1 MITDKGTS
9 RARRTLRLAAA
20 VTIVA
25 GAGLASC
32 GAAPDHVDAAG
43 SGIASTAVAP
53 PSGPLTGTIHVTA
66 PHTDRCDPLGDG
78 CLLPFPSDFYTVADA
93 TAATG
98 RRVRLDAESLPA
110 NASGV
115 HVDPTH
121 WNDLDGFSPAAAV
134 LFQVP
139 GLDLAATGAAPVTDP
154 AASVTAA
161 APVVLLDAT
170 TRRRLPYWVELDAAA
185 EPGTV
190 PTAYIRPA
198 VVLPEGHRI
207 VVGLRQLRRADRSL
221 IAPSDV
227 FRAYRDRRR
236 TDDARVEARRP
247 AMERVFT
254 DLAQAR
260 VARRDLVLA
269 WDFTVASAEALAGR
283 LLHLRDDAFARL
295 GTAAPTFTVTA
306 DVATTRTGIAREIT
320 GTYQV
325 PRYLSGTGAPGSQ
338 FVLGPDGL
346 PTYTGTYTAPFRCI
360 IPTSATATRPAA
372 AGIYGHGLLGT
383 AGQIGAAAAVSAQ
396 GNRIFCG
403 TDLIGMAQEDI
414 GNVIQIVQDV
424 SRFNTLADRLQQG
437 HLNTL
442 FLGRLM
448 IHAGGFGSHPSFQDR
463 GRSLLTRDLAYYG
476 LSQGGIMGGAT
487 TAVAQD
493 WTRAV
498 LGVPAMNYGLLLD
511 RSVDFDSFRL
521 VLNPSY
527 PSAADRAIGLQL
539 LQMLWDRG
547 EPSGYVQHLTQNPY
561 PRTPEHQVLLQVAF
575 GDHQVANVATEV
587 EARSIGA
594 RVVTPVL
601 APGRAPD
608 RQPYWGVTPLTTFP
622 FRGSAVVMFDSGA
635 PAPPV
640 ANVPPRDGNDP
651 HSDPRAD
658 PGAIR
663 QIVAFVDTG
672 LVTDVCGGA
681 PCRAAP
687 R

>member
-1 MITDKGTS
+1 MST
-9 RARRTLRLAAA
+9 RRTRSIRLARWVAVAA
-20 VTIVA
+20 LVA
-25 GAGLASC
+25 TGAGSVSC
-32 GAAPDHVDAAG
+32 GATADRVDAAG
-43 SGIASTAVAP
+43 PGLGGATTTTAPA
-53 PSGPLTGTIHVTA
+53 GPLTGTVHVTA
-66 PHTDRCDPLGDG
+66 PHTDRCDPLGDA
-78 CLLPFPSDFYTVADA
+78 CLLPFPSDFYTVADSR
-93 TAATG
+93 TDTG
-98 RRVRLDAESLPA
+98 RRVHLDAESLPA
-110 NASGV
+110 NAAGV
-115 HVDPTH
+115 HVNPRH
-121 WNDLDGFSPAAAV
+121 WNDLDGFSPASAV
-134 LFQVP
+134 LFQIP
-139 GLDLAATGAAPVTDP
+139 GLDLAATGTAPVTDP
-154 AASVTAA
+154 AASMRAS

-170 TRRRLPYWVELDAAA
+170 TRRRIPYWVELDAAA
-185 EPGTV
+185 EPDAV

-198 VVLPEGHRI
+198 VQLPEGHRI
-207 VVGLRQLRRADRSL
+207 VVAMRQLRETDRSL
-221 IAPSDV
+221 IAPSEV

-236 TDDARVEARRP
+236 TDDPHVEARRS

-260 VARRDLVLA
+260 VARKDLVLA
-269 WDFTVASAEALAGR
+269 WDFTVASRRALSER
-283 LLHLRDDAFARL
+283 LLHLRDDGFARL
-295 GTAAPTFTVTA
+295 GDDAPAFTITA
-306 DVATTRTGIAREIT
+306 DVASTRAGIAREIT

-325 PRYLSGTGAPGSQ
+325 PRYLSGTGAPGSE
-338 FVLGPDGL
+338 FVLGSDGL
-346 PTYTGTYTAPFRCI
+346 PTHTGTYTAPFRCV
-360 IPTSATATRPAA
+360 IPTSATGANPAA
-372 AGIYGHGLLGT
+372 AGLYGHGLLGT
-383 AGQIGAAAAVSAQ
+383 AGQIGAASGVASQ

-414 GNVIQIVQDV
+414 GNVVQIVQDL

-448 IHAGGFGSHPSFQDR
+448 IHPDGLGSSPSFQDR

-498 LGVPAMNYGLLLD
+498 LGVPAANYGLLLD
-511 RSVDFDSFRL
+511 RSVDFDPFRL
-521 VLNPSY
+521 ILNPSY
-527 PSAADRAIGLQL
+527 PSAAERAIGLQL

-547 EPSGYVQHLTQNPY
+547 EPSGYLQHLTQDPY
-561 PRTPEHQVLLQVAF
+561 PGTPNHQVLLQVAF

-587 EARSIGA
+587 EARTIGA

-608 RQPYWGVTPLTTFP
+608 VRPYWGVTPLASFP

-635 PAPPV
+635 PAPPT
-640 ANVPPRDGNDP
+640 ANVPPRDGSDP

-658 PGAIR
+658 PSAIR

-672 LVTDVCGGA
+672 LVIDVCGGA
-681 PCRAAP
+681 PCTVAP